1 MLLDAC
7 VLYPIGLR
15 DTVLNMAEAG
25 CFRVLWTEEILAET
39 SRNIVEDT
47 PGLTAEHLEKTFAA
61 MRRAFPEAMVED
73 YEHLVASM
81 TNHPKDRHV
90 LAAAVA
96 ADADVIVTLNIRHFP
111 RTACDPS
118 LHLSPDPGRP
128 AVRGGRSPA
137 PAGARRPDR
146 SSRPQDPPTH
156 VAARDARPPRAPRPP
171 LRRSHP
177 RSGAREA
184 SRRTKHL
191 SRIAEYR
198 AF

>member
-111 RTACDPS
+111 RTACDPHGIS
-118 LHLSPDPGRP
+118 VQTPDDLLCEV
-128 AVRGGRSPA
+128 AEA
-137 PAGARRPDR
+137 
-146 SSRPQDPPTH
+146 RPQLVLAVLTAQ
-156 VAARDARPPRAPRPP
+156 AARKTRPPMSLPEMLDRLELHVPRFVGVIRDLAPEKLPDAP
-171 LRRSHP
+171 S
-177 RSGAREA
+177 
-184 SRRTKHL
+184 T
-191 SRIAEYR
+191 
-198 AF
+198 